1 MKKTTRGFIALAVS
15 GALAL
20 FTVPVM
26 AAEPPGFETYVVRP
40 GDTLSKIAARVFG
53 DGGRWR
59 EILKEN
65 PQVTNANKIYPGDS
79 LRVPVPTTAASAAG
93 GASAAASAAPSIPEP
108 AADRGAAG
116 AEAGAGAAPGEE
128 AAWIPELPV
137 ETVRSV
143 EVVSPALYR
152 SAGYVADNLP
162 ALAIVATED
171 ERVLVA
177 TDDAAIV
184 NAPLSPGSRFT
195 VVRADRRIF
204 HPQTGCCIGWLIR
217 VLGTAEITC
226 RGETTSTVVLRGM
239 RDAASIGD
247 YLVPIDTNDTLEEN
261 ALPGKVR
268 QQCIPPGP
276 GDGVIVAFDEDHLM
290 GIEQEFAYFDRGTAS
305 GVTPGRRFA
314 IYRETGRGG
323 LVHVGELQVLRA
335 GESTATA
342 LITTSVQE
350 VQVGDL
356 LRAR

>member
-1 MKKTTRGFIALAVS
+1 MKKTTRGVVAS
-15 GALAL
+15 AL
-20 FTVPVM
+20 FAVPLFAASAF

-40 GDTLSKIAARVFG
+40 GDTLSRIAGRVFG
-53 DGGRWR
+53 DGKRWP

-79 LRVPVPTTAASAAG
+79 LRVPVLTTAAPAGEGTSAAG
-93 GASAAASAAPSIPEP
+93 ASLAPSAPGP
-108 AADRGAAG
+108 AADQSAIG
-116 AEAGAGAAPGEE
+116 AGAGATSGAE
-128 AAWIPELPV
+128 AELVPDLPV

-143 EVVSPALYR
+143 AVVSPGLYR
-152 SAGYVADNLP
+152 SAGYIADNLP
-162 ALAIVATED
+162 ALAIVASED
-171 ERVLVA
+171 DRVLVA

-217 VLGTAEITC
+217 VLGTAEVTC
-226 RGETTSTVVLRGM
+226 RGELTSTVVLRGM

-247 YLVPIDTNDTLEEN
+247 YLVPLDPNDVLEEN
-261 ALPGKVR
+261 ALSGKVR

-276 GDGVIVAFDEDHLM
+276 GDGVIVAFDEDQLM
-290 GIEQEFAYFDRGTAS
+290 GIEQVFAYFDRGTAS
-305 GVTPGRRFA
+305 GVTPGRRFT
-314 IYRETGRGG
+314 IYRDTGRRG

-342 LITTSVQE
+342 LITTSIQE